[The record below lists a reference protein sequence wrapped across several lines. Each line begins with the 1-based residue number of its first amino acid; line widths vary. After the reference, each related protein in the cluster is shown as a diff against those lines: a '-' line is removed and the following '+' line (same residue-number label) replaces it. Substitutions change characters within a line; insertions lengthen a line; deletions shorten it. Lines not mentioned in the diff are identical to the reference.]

1 MAPGLNY
8 SHLRTRIVDDSNT
21 LSIQID
27 GQKNGHTIHFNQ
39 AFAVS
44 DKNSLQKEFL
54 KYQAFHS
61 QGLFLP
67 LHEMPFLVGSG
78 LGISLLLVSLTI
90 IGFRRNSGGLGA

>member
-1 MAPGLNY
+1 MAPEINNSY
-8 SHLRTRIVDDSNT
+8 LRTRIVDDSNT

-27 GQKNGHTIHFNQ
+27 GQKNGHTIHLNQ
-39 AFAVS
+39 VFIIS
-44 DKNSLQKEFL
+44 DKNTLQKELF
-54 KYQAFHS
+54 KYQAFRS

-90 IGFRRNSGGLGA
+90 IGFRRNRQRA